1 MQRCPISKV
10 KYNLLIKGKI
20 LAKTFKNLSKA
31 SKIKIHFSW
40 VKVKI
45 IERRNKN
52 LKD

>member
-1 MQRCPISKV
+1 MQRYPISKV

-31 SKIKIHFSW
+31 GKMKMHYSR
-40 VKVKI
+40 VMVKI
-45 IERRNKN
+45 IERKHKI